1 MEKIRAVAVMIQAA
15 SLKASFFL
23 PRRRISISVNC
34 INQVIAGQIPIEK
47 FGHFKMTIAA
57 PLILKRGRQKRIK
70 LLIYE
75 IILIC

>member
-1 MEKIRAVAVMIQAA
+1 MH
-15 SLKASFFL
+15 
-23 PRRRISISVNC
+23 
-34 INQVIAGQIPIEK
+34 QVIAGQIPIEK
-47 FGHFKMTIAA
+47 FGYFKVTIAV